1 MDDLISRQAAMDMF
15 QSLADDDWN
24 KGVGT
29 SWAEAYLEAAEMIW
43 NLPAAHPDI
52 KIGKWIP
59 CSERLPEDNVINPLT
74 QDFQKV
80 ICSCNF
86 SGLKDVRTF
95 SFGNGH
101 FLLGGQIMDKRVI
114 AWMPLPEPYKEDA
127 DD

>member
-1 MDDLISRQAAMDMF
+1 MTDDLISRQAAIDMF

-29 SWAEAYLEAAEMIW
+29 SWAEAYSEAAEMIW
-43 NLPAAHPDI
+43 DLPAAHTDI

-59 CSERLPEDNVINPLT
+59 CSERLPQSCSVLCCDHYGEIMVGYPYEDEESNT
-74 QDFQKV
+74 G
-80 ICSCNF
+80 F
-86 SGLKDVRTF
+86 SAEDDDRFMIDCV
-95 SFGNGH
+95 
-101 FLLGGQIMDKRVI
+101 